1 MQFYIEIIVIIKSGV
16 INMYN
21 FLIKII
27 NVSLIFT
34 FRVLLCPLTSE
45 LSKITME
52 YWPPPWYIEFP
63 TYDIS
68 NPLPMVF

>member
-52 YWPPPWYIEFP
+52 Y
-63 TYDIS
+63 
-68 NPLPMVF
+68 